1 MRLAVVAAGFT
12 AGEADQLRRSMAAWR
27 RGGQMEQ
34 FQVRL
39 VKGMLA
45 NGYPPAFAEQIF
57 KQIRGFGEY
66 GFPESHAASFA
77 LLVYVSAWLKRYH
90 PAAFL
95 GAVLNSQ
102 PMGFYAPAQL
112 VRDAQRHG
120 VPVRPVDVNYSRYD
134 CGLEAPSAETDRGSE
149 RSRDQGD
156 GDRNCTTAC
165 TPTSI
170 PRSFDPLIPRSL
182 DPLTPAL
189 RLGMRLVRGLSAEK
203 VRGIEAAQREGP
215 ITSIRALARRP
226 DVARETLLRLAAADA
241 FRSLG
246 LSRRDALWQILA
258 LDERPAPLFA
268 ELEPREP
275 RAALPPM
282 PLDQAVVQD
291 YDALGLSLT
300 AHPIGLVRAELDALR
315 ISPNDRL
322 KSTRHGRRIAIAGL
336 VTHRQRPGTAKGIVF
351 MTLEDETGTANLIIR
366 PQVWERFR
374 AVGRSR
380 IAVIAEGTVER
391 QGDVVHVQVQRLSDL
406 SARIAPVRAKSRDF
420 H

>member
-1 MRLAVVAAGFT
+1 
-12 AGEADQLRRSMAAWR
+12 
-27 RGGQMEQ
+27 
-34 FQVRL
+34 
-39 VKGMLA
+39 
-45 NGYPPAFAEQIF
+45 
-57 KQIRGFGEY
+57 
-66 GFPESHAASFA
+66 
-77 LLVYVSAWLKRYH
+77 
-90 PAAFL
+90 
-95 GAVLNSQ
+95 
-102 PMGFYAPAQL
+102 
-112 VRDAQRHG
+112 
-120 VPVRPVDVNYSRYD
+120 
-134 CGLEAPSAETDRGSE
+134 
-149 RSRDQGD
+149 
-156 GDRNCTTAC
+156 
-165 TPTSI
+165 
-170 PRSFDPLIPRSL
+170 
-182 DPLTPAL
+182 
-189 RLGMRLVRGLSAEK
+189 MRLVRGLSAEK